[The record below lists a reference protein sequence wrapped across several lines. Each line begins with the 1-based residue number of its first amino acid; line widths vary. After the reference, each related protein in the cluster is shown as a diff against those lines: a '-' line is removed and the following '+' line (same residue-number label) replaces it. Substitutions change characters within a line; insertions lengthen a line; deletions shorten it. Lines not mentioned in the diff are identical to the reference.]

1 MIHMAGLV
9 RFRAGTDRDKA
20 VAYLEQGLRADP
32 PIACSGTISPAR
44 KWRAERIAMPSRKT
58 ASSAD
63 VCLGRVRRGRTR
75 GACPNSARSGL
86 AARRRAK
93 PRPIRPIAIMPS
105 MPGSGTAVPPD
116 EVLPPPEDVLPPVE
130 VDEVE
135 VLPPEE
141 VEVLPPEEVL
151 PPDDV
156 LPPLVDDVDEDDDE
170 PPHDLEPPLWP
181 QLQ

>member
-1 MIHMAGLV
+1 
-9 RFRAGTDRDKA
+9 
-20 VAYLEQGLRADP
+20 
-32 PIACSGTISPAR
+32 
-44 KWRAERIAMPSRKT
+44 
-58 ASSAD
+58 
-63 VCLGRVRRGRTR
+63 
-75 GACPNSARSGL
+75 
-86 AARRRAK
+86 
-93 PRPIRPIAIMPS
+93 MPS

-116 EVLPPPEDVLPPVE
+116 EVLPPPDE

-170 PPHDLEPPLWP
+170 PPHDLEPALWP